1 MPPEKTSPSEPLWL
15 KKRIVVCCDGTWMD
29 SDGGDVQTPS
39 NVTRLSRCVKP
50 VGLNRLTN
58 KPIPQIIYYQAGV
71 GTGGGFYSKV
81 IGGATGQ
88 GLSEHIREAYTF
100 ICNNYQPG
108 DEIFIIGFSRGA
120 FTARSI
126 SSLIRAVGL
135 LTPAGLV
142 DFYQIFE
149 DWQYQLK
156 AGWSTRFPNEP
167 WPHRPALDTPAYRR
181 KLLDLELTRPDI
193 LVKCVAVWDTV
204 GALGVPVIAF
214 LPQPPMKDFSFVNTK
229 VEPNIEYAFQ
239 ALALDEHRRSFSPTV
254 WEQPADQMWPKV
266 LKQCWFPGVHSD
278 VGGSYPDTDL
288 ANLTLAWMIS
298 QLDPLL
304 DFDHSYIVKQS
315 RLAMER
321 AQTSGRTAR
330 PWGMGKI
337 HDSMTLVY
345 HLGGSVTRTPKQ
357 YTEVNP
363 DTLRP
368 LTRLLQN
375 TNETVHSSVRIRMG
389 KNGLGYNDKGT
400 YDSEALKGWTLHG
413 DEVDRHEHPSDTPVV
428 DNDSDDIGKMD
439 NVRWT
444 KQTKQDGRA
453 HVLEM
458 KEDKLGDLERTILD
472 AWPEIAQEFDS
483 LRPSAKGG
491 RDVEI
496 KRAGTFPGAVP
507 HHDEEEDDDST
518 KGLASEGQVNGHRR
532 PGRMETF

>member
-1 MPPEKTSPSEPLWL
+1 MW
-15 KKRIVVCCDGTWMD
+15 R
-29 SDGGDVQTPS
+29 
-39 NVTRLSRCVKP
+39 
-50 VGLNRLTN
+50 NRY
-58 KPIPQIIYYQAGV
+58 IY
-71 GTGGGFYSKV
+71 GGGFYSKIV
-81 IGGATGQ
+81 GGATGQ

-142 DFYQIFE
+142 YFYQIFE
-149 DWQYQLK
+149 DWRYQLK
-156 AGWSTRFPNEP
+156 TGWTTRFPDEP
-167 WPHRPALDTPAYRR
+167 WPHRPALDTSEYRR

-204 GALGVPVIAF
+204 GALGIPVIAF
-214 LPQPPMKDFSFVNTK
+214 LPQPPMKDFSFVDTK
-229 VEPNIEYAFQ
+229 VKRNIEYAFQ

-254 WEQPADQMWPKV
+254 WEQPADQTWPKV

-278 VGGSYPDTDL
+278 IGGSYPDTDL

-298 QLDPLL
+298 QLDPIL

-315 RLAMER
+315 RLAMEA
-321 AQTSGRTAR
+321 AQKSGRTPR
-330 PWGMGKI
+330 PWGLGKI
-337 HDSMTLVY
+337 HDSMTLFY

-357 YTEVNP
+357 YTETNP
-363 DTLRP
+363 TTMRP
-368 LTRLLQN
+368 THRLLQN

-400 YDSEALKGWTLHG
+400 YDSEALKGWSLHG
-413 DEVDRHEHPSDTPVV
+413 DEIDHTQSSTTKATS
-428 DNDSDDIGKMD
+428 NDDDSRDLGKMN

-444 KQTKQDGRA
+444 KQTTQDGKT
-453 HVLEM
+453 HILEM

-483 LRPSAKGG
+483 LRPSGKGG

-507 HHDEEEDDDST
+507 DHDENEADSK
-518 KGLASEGQVNGHRR
+518 KGLTSGIPINGHRR
-532 PGRMETF
+532 PDRMETF